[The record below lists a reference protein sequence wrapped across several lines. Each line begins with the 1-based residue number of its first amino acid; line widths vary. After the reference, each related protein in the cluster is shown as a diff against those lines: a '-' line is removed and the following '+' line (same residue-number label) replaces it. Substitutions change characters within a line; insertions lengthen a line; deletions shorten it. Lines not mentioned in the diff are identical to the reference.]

1 LSRKLLEANDKKLL
15 LLEEKIQHSLV
26 LSNLP
31 DNKFARIIPILKSL
45 LEGKY
50 HRYSSG
56 IRTAIKDLLL

>member
-1 LSRKLLEANDKKLL
+1 LARKILEPGDQKLL
-15 LLEEKIQHSLV
+15 LLEEKIQYSLI

-31 DNKFARIIPILKSL
+31 DNKFARVIPILKSL